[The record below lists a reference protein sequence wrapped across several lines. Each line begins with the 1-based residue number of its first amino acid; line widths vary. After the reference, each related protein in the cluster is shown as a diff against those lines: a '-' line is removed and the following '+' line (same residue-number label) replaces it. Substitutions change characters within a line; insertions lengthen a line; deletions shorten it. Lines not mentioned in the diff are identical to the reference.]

1 MNHGDEVQEGVCVFV
16 LLFREWLVTCATKKA
31 PWTSAGSDVSSL
43 VAWAQQVGG
52 LEARVGGDLSPPLG
66 NLWGSFT
73 CLCVLTCHW
82 RGPYQRM
89 SWYPGLTSRFLEC
102 W

>member
-1 MNHGDEVQEGVCVFV
+1 MNHREEVQEGVRVLV

-31 PWTSAGSDVSSL
+31 PWIWLWCFFMG
-43 VAWAQQVGG
+43 AWDQQAGG
-52 LEARVGGDLSPPLG
+52 LESKAGGGLSPALG
-66 NLWGSFT
+66 DLWGSFT
-73 CLCVLTCHW
+73 CLHVLTCHW

-89 SWYPGLTSRFLEC
+89 TWYPGLTSRFLEF